1 MHSQSNAKYWIPNLM
16 TLTSLM
22 LAVTAIMLAF
32 NGSLTSAIWLA
43 FLCMCLDRLDGIVA
57 RKLGA
62 TSNFGMELDSLADLV
77 AFGVTPA
84 VMLFIVTSTFSP
96 HFNGNYKY
104 IPMAVSAFW
113 VYASALRLA
122 KFNIIDQ
129 SGRFAQVFQGFPMP
143 IAAGFILSPMLVLMK
158 YFPVS
163 GYGVKVYDPR
173 LASVLS
179 PSKGFH
185 QHWGFTVLVVW
196 AAFVA
201 WTMISPIRVPKF
213 GKPKIR
219 WRRYYM
225 AATLLMAYVLILGR
239 AFPEWIAFTGFQFFV
254 VSMYFHFTASKEDR
268 GEYFPITEVMSW
280 KLVSRQEDKE

>member
-1 MHSQSNAKYWIPNLM
+1 MQSRFKFWIPNLM
-16 TLTSLM
+16 TLSSLM
-22 LAVTAIMLAF
+22 LAVTAVMFAF
-32 NGSLTSAIWLA
+32 NGSLSSAIWLS
-43 FLCMCLDRLDGIVA
+43 FLCMCLDRLDGITA

-84 VMLFIVTSTFSP
+84 ILIYVVTVSFSP
-96 HFNGNYKY
+96 HFSGNGRY
-104 IPMAVSAFW
+104 IPMAVSVWW
-113 VYASALRLA
+113 VYTSALRLA

-143 IAAGFILSPMLVLMK
+143 IAAGFILAPMLVLMK
-158 YFPVS
+158 YFPVT
-163 GYGVKVYDPR
+163 GYGIKVWDPR
-173 LASVLS
+173 LAGVMS
-179 PSKGFH
+179 PSRGFH
-185 QHWGFTVLVVW
+185 QHWSFTVLLIW

-225 AATLLMAYVLILGR
+225 AGTLLFAYVLILGR
-239 AFPEWIAFTGFQFFV
+239 AFPEFIAFTGLQFFL
-254 VSMYFHFTASKEDR
+254 VSLYFHFTASPEDR
-268 GEYFPITEVMSW
+268 GEYFSITRVMSW
-280 KLVSRQEDKE
+280 KLTSRQEPEE